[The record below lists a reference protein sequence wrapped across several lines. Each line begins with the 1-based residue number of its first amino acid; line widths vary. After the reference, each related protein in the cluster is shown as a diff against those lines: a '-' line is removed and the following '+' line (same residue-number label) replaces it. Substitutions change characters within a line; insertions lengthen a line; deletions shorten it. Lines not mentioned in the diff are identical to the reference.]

1 MGLAYLTLIPFIG
14 AAFTAFSTR
23 LGRYSSAWVA
33 VVAVL
38 SSLFLLWPLAWQVTD
53 GSTIVQHL
61 PQWMPE
67 LGFNLAFRLDGLAL
81 LFSLMILLVGL
92 VVIIYARYYLSA
104 RDSMGRFYAYLL
116 LFMGSMLGI
125 VLSENILQLLMFW
138 ELTSLS
144 SFLLIS
150 YWQQREEAS
159 RGARMALTI
168 TGAGGL
174 AMLGGFLMLG
184 KMAGSYELS
193 DILNAGEAIRNHA
206 LYLPMLLLVLLGAF
220 TKSAQFPF
228 HFWLPN
234 AMAAPTPVSA
244 YLHSATMVKAGIFL
258 LARLYPALSGTP
270 EWIWLVSGTGLV
282 TFVIGAYIALFKH
295 DMKALL
301 AYSTISHLG
310 LIVMLFGISTPL
322 AVLAGIFHIM
332 NHTVFKASLF
342 MLAGIVDHETGTR
355 DMRQLRGLRRSMPY
369 TALLT
374 CLAAAA
380 MAGIPLFN
388 GFISKEMFFAETVE
402 HGQHL
407 GLAWL
412 VPVIVT
418 VGGIFAAAYS
428 LRLAHNVFFNGVT
441 PDLPK
446 TPHEPS
452 RGMQLPVEL
461 LVLPCLVIGIAPS
474 LAEPLL
480 SLVVGSTLQAAVPEY
495 HLAIWHGFNPALL
508 MSMLAVAGGILVYS
522 QREKFFALQTRVD
535 GKLEAKILY
544 NGTIR
549 RLFAWSSA
557 ITMNADNLSQK
568 RMLWI
573 LFVTAIGLGFYGFLS
588 TASPLVG
595 DRELLPVDPMSAMVA
610 LIMIAAAIS
619 TVLMHQ
625 QRFTALV
632 LVSAVGLGVALTFIK
647 FSAPDLALT
656 QLAVE
661 FITAVLLLLAL
672 FFLPQTTPDERDRW
686 RQGRDIVIALSA
698 GLGIAGLSYA
708 VLTREYTSIADY
720 FIANSVSGGGG
731 ANVVNVL
738 LVDFRGFDTMG
749 EITVL
754 ALAGLGIY
762 AMLDQLKLLSPKQDG
777 DGRPWNPDTHPLI
790 MATFS
795 RLLLPLAL
803 LVAIFILLRGHNL
816 PGGGF
821 IAGLVTSA
829 ALIVQYLANGVEWT
843 RSKLPANTH
852 PLIGSGLLIAASTGI
867 ASWYFGYPFLTSTFS
882 HLHLPLLGDFELA
895 SAMAFD
901 IGVYLVVVGT
911 SLLILINLGLIHQIS
926 FQARPSKRAVP
937 SSSPAQAAQVPKPG
951 KPNHKKRWLPKR
963 HEARQGVQ
971 AGRRKPIMSTIK
983 RGLPW
988 KR

>member
-1 MGLAYLTLIPFIG
+1 MGLAYLTLIPFLG
-14 AAFTAFSTR
+14 AVFTKLSTR
-23 LGRYSSAWVA
+23 LGRYSSAWV
-33 VVAVL
+33 
-38 SSLFLLWPLAWQVTD
+38 SLFSATLSLYLLWPLATQVWQ
-53 GSTIVQHL
+53 GATIIQRVSPWL
-61 PQWMPE
+61 PE
-67 LGFNLAFRLDGLAL
+67 LGIDISFRLDGLSL

-92 VVIIYARYYLSA
+92 IVVIYARYYLSP
-104 RDSMGRFYAYLL
+104 RDSMGRFYTYLL
-116 LFMGSMLGI
+116 LFMGSMLGV
-125 VLSENILQLLMFW
+125 VLSENIIQLLMFW

-168 TGAGGL
+168 TGGGGL
-174 AMLGGFLMLG
+174 AMLGGFLLLG
-184 KMAGSYELS
+184 QMAGSYNLS
-193 DILNAGEAIRNHA
+193 DILLAGDAIRSHEH
-206 LYLPMLLLVLLGAF
+206 YLPMLLLILLGVF

-258 LARLYPALSGTP
+258 LARLFPALSGTP
-270 EWIWLVSGTGLV
+270 EWTWIVSTVGIITFLTGS
-282 TFVIGAYIALFKH
+282 YIALFKH

-310 LIVMLFGISTPL
+310 LIVALFGIGTPL
-322 AVLAGIFHIM
+322 AVVAGVFHII
-332 NHTVFKASLF
+332 NHATFKASLF

-355 DMRQLRGLRRSMPY
+355 DMRQLRGLWRYMPY
-369 TALLT
+369 TMVLMVI
-374 CLAAAA
+374 AAAA
-380 MAGIPLFN
+380 MAGIPGLN
-388 GFISKEMFFAETVE
+388 GFISKEMFLEQVVE
-402 HGQHL
+402 QGHH
-407 GLAWL
+407 ATHTWL
-412 VPVIVT
+412 LPAIVT
-418 VGGIFAAAYS
+418 LGAVFSAAYS
-428 LRLAHNVFFNGVT
+428 IRIAHNVFFGGE
-441 PDLPK
+441 PSDLPK
-446 TPHEPS
+446 EPHDPS
-452 RGMQLPVEL
+452 AGMQIPVAI
-461 LVLPCLVIGIAPS
+461 LVLACIVVGLFPAI
-474 LAEPLL
+474 AEPLVT
-480 SLVVGSTLQAAVPEY
+480 LVVGSSLQGAAPEI
-495 HLAIWHGFNPALL
+495 HLAIWHGFTPALY
-508 MSMLAVAGGILVYS
+508 MSAIALAGGILVYR
-522 QREKFFALQTRVD
+522 QREAFFSLQTLVD
-535 GKLEAKILY
+535 GRLDAKIIY
-544 NGTIR
+544 NGAMR

-573 LFVTAIGLGFYGFLS
+573 LFVTAIVLGGYGFISGGSAL
-588 TASPLVG
+588 TGNRPM
-595 DRELLPVDPMSAMVA
+595 LPVDPMSVMVA
-610 LIMIAAAIS
+610 VIMMAAAIA
-619 TVLMHQ
+619 TVVMHQ

-632 LVSAVGLGVALTFIK
+632 LVSAVGLGVALTFVK

-672 FFLPQTTPDERDRW
+672 FFLPQTTPDEQDRL
-686 RQGRDIVIALSA
+686 RQARDIFIAVVS
-698 GLGIAGLSYA
+698 GLGIAALSYA
-708 VLTREYTSIADY
+708 VLTRGYDTIADY
-720 FIANSVSGGGG
+720 FITNSVSGGGG

-762 AMLDQLKLLSPKQDG
+762 AMLDQLKLLSPKQDA

-790 MATFS
+790 LATFS
-795 RLLLPLAL
+795 RILLPLAL

-852 PLIGSGLLIAASTGI
+852 PLIGYGLLIAASTGI
-867 ASWYFGYPFLTSTFS
+867 ASWYFGYPFLTSTFD
-882 HLHLPLLGDFELA
+882 HLNLPVLGEFELA

-901 IGVYLVVVGT
+901 IGVFLVVVGT
-911 SLLILINLGLIHQIS
+911 SLLILINLGMIHQVS
-926 FQARPSKRAVP
+926 YLPRVNKNPGNKEPKAAR
-937 SSSPAQAAQVPKPG
+937 
-951 KPNHKKRWLPKR
+951 
-963 HEARQGVQ
+963 
-971 AGRRKPIMSTIK
+971 STPVGNK
-983 RGLPW
+983 TDKSTTQTQEDMPW

>member
-14 AAFTAFSTR
+14 AAFTTVSTR

-33 VVAVL
+33 VLTTIASL
-38 SSLFLLWPLAWQVTD
+38 SLMLPLINDVMAGQ
-53 GSTIVQHL
+53 TIIQQTS
-61 PQWMPE
+61 QWMPS
-67 LGFNLAFRLDGLAL
+67 LGLNIAFRLDGLSL
-81 LFSLMILLVGL
+81 LFTLMILLIGL
-92 VVIIYARYYLSA
+92 VVIIYARYYLSP

-159 RGARMALTI
+159 RGARMALAI
-168 TGAGGL
+168 TGGGGL
-174 AMLGGFLMLG
+174 AMLGGFLLLG
-184 KMAGSYELS
+184 KIAGSYELS
-193 DILNAGEAIRNHA
+193 VILSAGDVIRQHA
-206 LYLPMLLLVLLGAF
+206 LYPYMLVLILLGVF

-234 AMAAPTPVSA
+234 AMAAPTPVSS

-258 LARLYPALSGTP
+258 LARLFPALSGTP
-270 EWIWLVSGTGLV
+270 EWTWIVTLTGLI
-282 TFVIGAYIALFKH
+282 TFLTGAYIALFKH

-310 LIVMLFGISTPL
+310 LIVMLFGIGTPL
-322 AVLAGIFHIM
+322 AVVAGIFHIM
-332 NHTVFKASLF
+332 NHAIFKASLF

-355 DMRQLRGLRRSMPY
+355 DMRQLRGLRRYMPY

-374 CLAAAA
+374 VIAAAS
-380 MAGIPLFN
+380 MAGIPFFN
-388 GFISKEMFFAETVE
+388 GFLSKEMFFAETVE
-402 HGQHL
+402 HGSGMAL
-407 GLAWL
+407 PWL
-412 VPVIVT
+412 LPLVVT
-418 VGGIFAAAYS
+418 IGGIFAAAYS
-428 LRLAHNVFFNGVT
+428 IRIAHNVFFNGET
-441 PDLPK
+441 EDLPK

-452 RGMQLPVEL
+452 RGLQIPVEILVVLCL
-461 LVLPCLVIGIAPS
+461 LIGIFPAQI
-474 LAEPLL
+474 AGPLL
-480 SLVVGSTLQAAVPEY
+480 SVVVASTLQATPPEY
-495 HLAIWHGFNPALL
+495 HLAIWHGINPALI
-508 MSMLAVAGGILVYS
+508 MSMIAVAGGILVYRS
-522 QREKFFALQTRVD
+522 RERLFKLQARFD
-535 GKLEAKILY
+535 GAFEAKRLY
-544 NGTIR
+544 NGAMR
-549 RLFAWSSA
+549 RLFNWSSS

-573 LFVTAIGLGFYGFLS
+573 LFVAAIVMGASGFIVHD
-588 TASPLVG
+588 SPLAG
-595 DRELLPVDPMSAMVA
+595 TRPMLPIDPMSAMVA
-610 LIMIAAAIS
+610 LIMIAAGIS
-619 TVLMHQ
+619 TVIMHQ

-656 QLAVE
+656 QLSVE

-672 FFLPQTTPDERDRW
+672 FFLPQTTPDETDRL
-686 RQGRDIVIALSA
+686 RQGRDIVIALLA
-698 GLGIAGLSYA
+698 GSGVAALSYA
-708 VLTREYTSIADY
+708 VLTREYTTIADY
-720 FIANSVSGGGG
+720 FISNSVSGGGG

-754 ALAGLGIY
+754 SLAGIGIY
-762 AMLDQLKLLSPKQDG
+762 AMLDKLKLLSPKQDA

-790 MATFS
+790 MSTFS

-803 LVAIFILLRGHNL
+803 MVSIFILLRGHNL

-821 IAGLVTSA
+821 IAGLVTSV

-843 RSKLPANTH
+843 RSKLPSNTH
-852 PLIGSGLLIAASTGI
+852 PVIGSGLLIAATTGV
-867 ASWYFGYPFLTSTFS
+867 ASWYFGYPFLTSTFD
-882 HLHLPLLGDFELA
+882 HFYIPLLGELELA

-901 IGVYLVVVGT
+901 LGVYLVVVGT
-911 SLLILINLGLIHQIS
+911 SLLILINLGLIHQVS
-926 FQARPSKRAVP
+926 YQPRTVKKALTTPSAATDSGKTSSRSAVI
-937 SSSPAQAAQVPKPG
+937 
-951 KPNHKKRWLPKR
+951 KK
-963 HEARQGVQ
+963 V
-971 AGRRKPIMSTIK
+971 M
-983 RGLPW
+983 PW
-988 KR
+988 KH

>member
-1 MGLAYLTLIPFIG
+1 MGLAYLTLIPFI
-14 AAFTAFSTR
+14 AAVFTKLSTR
-23 LGRYSSAWVA
+23 LGRYSSAWV
-33 VVAVL
+33 
-38 SSLFLLWPLAWQVTD
+38 SLFSATLSLYLLWPLATQVWQ
-53 GSTIVQHL
+53 GGATIIQRVSPWL
-61 PQWMPE
+61 PE
-67 LGFNLAFRLDGLAL
+67 LGIDISFRLDGLSL

-92 VVIIYARYYLSA
+92 IVVIYARYYLSP
-104 RDSMGRFYAYLL
+104 RDSMGRFYTYLL
-116 LFMGSMLGI
+116 LFMGSMLGV
-125 VLSENILQLLMFW
+125 VLSENIIQLLMFW

-168 TGAGGL
+168 TGGGGL
-174 AMLGGFLMLG
+174 AMLGGFLLLG
-184 KMAGSYELS
+184 KMAGSYNLS
-193 DILNAGEAIRNHA
+193 DILLAGDTIRSHEH
-206 LYLPMLLLVLLGAF
+206 YLPMLLLILLGVF

-258 LARLYPALSGTP
+258 LARLFPALSGTP
-270 EWIWLVSGTGLV
+270 EWTWIVSTVGIITFLTGS
-282 TFVIGAYIALFKH
+282 YIALFKH

-310 LIVMLFGISTPL
+310 LIVALFGIGTPL
-322 AVLAGIFHIM
+322 AVVAGVFHII
-332 NHTVFKASLF
+332 NHATFKASLF

-355 DMRQLRGLRRSMPY
+355 DMRQLRGLWRYMPY
-369 TALLT
+369 TMVLMVI
-374 CLAAAA
+374 AAAA
-380 MAGIPLFN
+380 MAGIPGLN
-388 GFISKEMFFAETVE
+388 GFISKEMFLEQVVE
-402 HGQHL
+402 YGHT
-407 GLAWL
+407 ATPPWL
-412 VPVIVT
+412 LPAIVT
-418 VGGIFAAAYS
+418 LGAVFSAAYS
-428 LRLAHNVFFNGVT
+428 IRIAHNVFFGGE
-441 PDLPK
+441 PSDLPK
-446 TPHEPS
+446 EPHDPS
-452 RGMQLPVEL
+452 AGMQIPVAI
-461 LVLPCLVIGIAPS
+461 LVVGCIVVGLFPAM
-474 LAEPLL
+474 AEPLVT
-480 SLVVGSTLQAAVPEY
+480 LVVGSSLQDTAPAI
-495 HLAIWHGFNPALL
+495 HLAIWHGFTPALY
-508 MSMLAVAGGILVYS
+508 MSAIALVGGILVYR
-522 QREKFFALQTRVD
+522 QREAFFSLQTLVD
-535 GKLEAKILY
+535 GRIDAKIIY
-544 NGTIR
+544 NGTMR

-573 LFVTAIGLGFYGFLS
+573 LFVTAIVLGGYGFISGGSAL
-588 TASPLVG
+588 AGNRPM
-595 DRELLPVDPMSAMVA
+595 LPVDPMSVMVA
-610 LIMIAAAIS
+610 VIMMAAAIA
-619 TVLMHQ
+619 TVAMHQ

-632 LVSAVGLGVALTFIK
+632 LVSAVGLGVALTFVK

-672 FFLPQTTPDERDRW
+672 FFLPQTTPDEQDRL
-686 RQGRDIVIALSA
+686 RQARDIVIAVVS
-698 GLGIAGLSYA
+698 GLGIAALSYA
-708 VLTREYTSIADY
+708 VLTRGYDTISDY

-762 AMLDQLKLLSPKQDG
+762 AMLDQLKLLSPKQDA

-790 MATFS
+790 LATFS
-795 RLLLPLAL
+795 RILLPLAL

-852 PLIGSGLLIAASTGI
+852 PLIGYGLLIAASTGI
-867 ASWYFGYPFLTSTFS
+867 ASWYFGYPFLTSTFD
-882 HLHLPLLGDFELA
+882 HLHLPVLGEFELA

-901 IGVYLVVVGT
+901 IGVFLVVVGT
-911 SLLILINLGLIHQIS
+911 SLLILINLGMIHQVS
-926 FQARPSKRAVP
+926 YLPRVNKNPGNKEPKAARTT
-937 SSSPAQAAQVPKPG
+937 PAGNKTD
-951 KPNHKKRWLPKR
+951 K
-963 HEARQGVQ
+963 
-971 AGRRKPIMSTIK
+971 STTQTQEDM
-983 RGLPW
+983 PW

>member
-1 MGLAYLTLIPFIG
+1 MGLAYLTLIPFI
-14 AAFTAFSTR
+14 AAVFTKLSTR
-23 LGRYSSAWVA
+23 LGRYSSAWV
-33 VVAVL
+33 
-38 SSLFLLWPLAWQVTD
+38 SLFSATLSLYLLWPLATQVWQ
-53 GSTIVQHL
+53 GGATIIQRVSPWL
-61 PQWMPE
+61 PE
-67 LGFNLAFRLDGLAL
+67 LGIDISFRLDGLSL

-92 VVIIYARYYLSA
+92 IVVIYARYYLSP
-104 RDSMGRFYAYLL
+104 RDSMGRFYTYLL
-116 LFMGSMLGI
+116 LFMGSMLGV
-125 VLSENILQLLMFW
+125 VLSENIIQLLMFW

-168 TGAGGL
+168 TGGGGL
-174 AMLGGFLMLG
+174 AMLGGFLLLG
-184 KMAGSYELS
+184 QMAGSYNLS
-193 DILNAGEAIRNHA
+193 DILLAGDTIRSHEH
-206 LYLPMLLLVLLGAF
+206 YLPMLLLILLGVF

-258 LARLYPALSGTP
+258 LARLFPALSGTP
-270 EWIWLVSGTGLV
+270 EWTWIVSTVGIITFLTGS
-282 TFVIGAYIALFKH
+282 YIALFKH

-310 LIVMLFGISTPL
+310 LIVALFGIGTPL
-322 AVLAGIFHIM
+322 AVVAGVFHII
-332 NHTVFKASLF
+332 NHATFKASLF

-355 DMRQLRGLRRSMPY
+355 DMRQLRGLWRYMPY
-369 TALLT
+369 TMVLMVI
-374 CLAAAA
+374 AAAA
-380 MAGIPLFN
+380 MAGIPGLN
-388 GFISKEMFFAETVE
+388 GFISKEMFLEQVVE
-402 HGQHL
+402 YGHT
-407 GLAWL
+407 ATPPWL
-412 VPVIVT
+412 LPAIVT
-418 VGGIFAAAYS
+418 LGAVFSAAYS
-428 LRLAHNVFFNGVT
+428 IRIAHNVFFGGE
-441 PDLPK
+441 PSDLPK
-446 TPHEPS
+446 EPHDPS
-452 RGMQLPVEL
+452 AGMQIPVAI
-461 LVLPCLVIGIAPS
+461 LVVGCIVIGLFPAM
-474 LAEPLL
+474 AEPLVT
-480 SLVVGSTLQAAVPEY
+480 LVVGSSLQDAAPAI
-495 HLAIWHGFNPALL
+495 HLAIWHGFTPALY
-508 MSMLAVAGGILVYS
+508 MSAIALVGGILVYR
-522 QREKFFALQTRVD
+522 QREAFFSLQTLVD
-535 GKLEAKILY
+535 GRIDAKIIY
-544 NGTIR
+544 NGTMR

-573 LFVTAIGLGFYGFLS
+573 LFVTAIVLGGYGFISGGSAL
-588 TASPLVG
+588 AGNRPM
-595 DRELLPVDPMSAMVA
+595 LPVDPMSVMVA
-610 LIMIAAAIS
+610 VIMMAAAIA
-619 TVLMHQ
+619 TVAMHQ

-632 LVSAVGLGVALTFIK
+632 LVSAVGLGVALTFVK

-672 FFLPQTTPDERDRW
+672 FFLPQTTPDEQDRL
-686 RQGRDIVIALSA
+686 RQARDIVIAVVS
-698 GLGIAGLSYA
+698 GLGIAALSYA
-708 VLTREYTSIADY
+708 VLTRGYDTIADY

-762 AMLDQLKLLSPKQDG
+762 AMLDQLKLLSPKQDA

-790 MATFS
+790 LATFS
-795 RLLLPLAL
+795 RILLPLAL

-852 PLIGSGLLIAASTGI
+852 PLIGYGLLIAASTGI
-867 ASWYFGYPFLTSTFS
+867 ASWYFGYPFLTSTFD
-882 HLHLPLLGDFELA
+882 HLHLPVLGEFELA

-901 IGVYLVVVGT
+901 IGVFLVVVGT
-911 SLLILINLGLIHQIS
+911 SLLILINLGMIHQVS
-926 FQARPSKRAVP
+926 YLPRVNKNPGNKEPKAARTT
-937 SSSPAQAAQVPKPG
+937 PAGNKTD
-951 KPNHKKRWLPKR
+951 K
-963 HEARQGVQ
+963 
-971 AGRRKPIMSTIK
+971 STTQTQEDM
-983 RGLPW
+983 PW

>member
-1 MGLAYLTLIPFIG
+1 MGLAFLTLIPFIG
-14 AAFTAFSTR
+14 AIFTKLSTR

-33 VVAVL
+33 IL
-38 SSLFLLWPLAWQVTD
+38 SALLSISLLWPLAQQVWRGETVIQRV
-53 GSTIVQHL
+53 T
-61 PQWMPE
+61 PWMPE
-67 LGFNLAFRLDGLAL
+67 LGISLSFRLDGLSL

-92 VVIIYARYYLSA
+92 IVIIYARYYLSP

-116 LFMGSMLGI
+116 LFMGSMLGV
-125 VLSENILQLLMFW
+125 VLSENIIQLLMFW

-168 TGAGGL
+168 TGGGGL
-174 AMLGGFLMLG
+174 AMLGGFLLLG
-184 KMAGSYELS
+184 KIAGSYELS
-193 DILNAGEAIRNHA
+193 DILLAGDIIRSHA
-206 LYLPMLLLVLLGAF
+206 LYPFMLVLILLGVF

-244 YLHSATMVKAGIFL
+244 YLHSATMVKAGIFI
-258 LARLYPALSGTP
+258 LARFFPALSGTP
-270 EWIWLVSGTGLV
+270 EWTWIVSGIGITTFITGS
-282 TFVIGAYIALFKH
+282 YIALFKH

-310 LIVMLFGISTPL
+310 LIVTLFGIGTPL
-322 AVLAGIFHIM
+322 AVVAGVFHII
-332 NHTVFKASLF
+332 NHATFKASLF

-355 DMRQLRGLRRSMPY
+355 DMRQLRGLRRYMPY
-369 TALLT
+369 SATLMVI
-374 CLAAAA
+374 AAAA
-380 MAGIPLFN
+380 MAGIPGLN
-388 GFISKEMFFAETVE
+388 GFISKEMFLAEIVS
-402 HGQHL
+402 HGNALSPH
-407 GLAWL
+407 WL
-412 VPVIVT
+412 LPAIVT
-418 VGGIFAAAYS
+418 AGAVFSAAYS
-428 LRLAHNVFFNGVT
+428 IRIAHNVFFGGE
-441 PDLPK
+441 PADLPK

-452 RGMQLPVEL
+452 RGMQIPVAI
-461 LVLPCLVIGIAPS
+461 LVIACIVVGLFPHIAQ
-474 LAEPLL
+474 PLVA
-480 SLVVGSTLQAAVPEY
+480 LVVGSTLQGAIPEF
-495 HLAIWHGFNPALL
+495 HLAIWHGFTPELL
-508 MSMLAVAGGILVYS
+508 MSAIALAGGILVYRK
-522 QREKFFALQTRVD
+522 RESFFSLQTRVD
-535 GKLEAKILY
+535 GRIDAKILY
-544 NGTIR
+544 NGAMR
-549 RLFAWSSA
+549 RLFALSNA

-568 RMLWI
+568 RMLWV
-573 LFVTAIGLGFYGFLS
+573 LFVTAIVLGGYGFISGGSSL
-588 TASPLVG
+588 AGNRP
-595 DRELLPVDPMSAMVA
+595 LLPVDPMSAMVA
-610 LIMIAAAIS
+610 IIMIAAATA
-619 TVLMHQ
+619 TVIMHQ

-632 LVSAVGLGVALTFIK
+632 LVSAVGLGVALTFVK

-672 FFLPQTTPDERDRW
+672 FFLPQSTPDEQDRL
-686 RQGRDIVIALSA
+686 RQGRDIVIALFA
-698 GLGIAGLSYA
+698 GIGIAALSYA
-708 VLTREYTSIADY
+708 VLTRDYHSIADY

-762 AMLDQLKLLSPKQDG
+762 AMLDQLKLLSPKQDAE
-777 DGRPWNPDTHPLI
+777 GRPWNPDTHPLI
-790 MATFS
+790 LATFS
-795 RLLLPLAL
+795 RILLPLAL

-821 IAGLVTSA
+821 IAGLITSA

-852 PLIGSGLLIAASTGI
+852 PLIGYGLLIAASTGI
-867 ASWYFGYPFLTSTFS
+867 ASWYFGYPFLTSTFD
-882 HLHLPLLGDFELA
+882 HLHIPILGELELA

-901 IGVYLVVVGT
+901 LGVYLVVVGT
-911 SLLILINLGLIHQIS
+911 SLLILINLGMIHQVS
-926 FQARPSKRAVP
+926 YLPRANKNPGSKDA
-937 SSSPAQAAQVPKPG
+937 KPG
-951 KPNHKKRWLPKR
+951 RAAPDTSGSQAIN
-963 HEARQGVQ
+963 EAG
-971 AGRRKPIMSTIK
+971 KLKTSTIEQ
-983 RGLPW
+983 GTSW

>member
-14 AAFTAFSTR
+14 AILTKLSTR

-33 VVAVL
+33 IL
-38 SSLFLLWPLAWQVTD
+38 SATLSLFLLWPLAAQVWQGETV
-53 GSTIVQHL
+53 VQRIGPWL
-61 PQWMPE
+61 PE
-67 LGFNLAFRLDGLAL
+67 LGIDLAFRLDGLSL

-92 VVIIYARYYLSA
+92 IVVIYARYYLSP

-116 LFMGSMLGI
+116 LFMGSMLGV
-125 VLSENILQLLMFW
+125 VLSENIIQLLMFW

-168 TGAGGL
+168 TGGGGL
-174 AMLGGFLMLG
+174 AMLGGFLLLG
-184 KMAGSYELS
+184 NMAGSYDLS
-193 DILNAGEAIRNHA
+193 DILLAGDAIRSHEH
-206 LYLPMLLLVLLGAF
+206 YSSMLLLILLGVF

-258 LARLYPALSGTP
+258 LARLFPALAGTP
-270 EWIWLVSGTGLV
+270 EWTWIVSGIGIV
-282 TFVIGAYIALFKH
+282 TFLTGSYIALFKH

-310 LIVMLFGISTPL
+310 LIVALFGIGTPL
-322 AVLAGIFHIM
+322 AVVAGVFHII
-332 NHTVFKASLF
+332 NHAAFKASLF

-355 DMRQLRGLRRSMPY
+355 DMRQLRGLRRYMPY
-369 TALLT
+369 TAVLMVI
-374 CLAAAA
+374 AAAA
-380 MAGIPLFN
+380 MAGIPGLN
-388 GFISKEMFFAETVE
+388 GFVSKEMFLEQVVVYGDTFAPS
-402 HGQHL
+402 
-407 GLAWL
+407 WL
-412 VPVIVT
+412 LPAIVT
-418 VGGIFAAAYS
+418 AGAVFSAAYS
-428 LRLAHNVFFNGVT
+428 IRIAHNVFFGGE
-441 PDLPK
+441 PADLPK
-446 TPHEPS
+446 APHDPS
-452 RGMQLPVEL
+452 SGMQIPVAI
-461 LVLPCLVIGIAPS
+461 LVAACVVVGLFPAIAQPLVT
-474 LAEPLL
+474 
-480 SLVVGSTLQAAVPEY
+480 LVAGSTLQSAPPAF
-495 HLAIWHGFNPALL
+495 HLAIWHGLTPALW
-508 MSMLAVAGGILVYS
+508 MSAIALAGGILVYR
-522 QREKFFALQTRVD
+522 QREAFFSLQSLVD
-535 GKLEAKILY
+535 GRIDAKIIY
-544 NGTIR
+544 NGVMR

-573 LFVTAIGLGFYGFLS
+573 LFVTAIVLGGYGFLS
-588 TASPLVG
+588 GGGPLAG
-595 DRELLPVDPMSAMVA
+595 NRAMLPVDPMSAMVA
-610 LIMIAAAIS
+610 IIMMAAAIA
-619 TVLMHQ
+619 TVVMHQ
-625 QRFTALV
+625 QRFTALI
-632 LVSAVGLGVALTFIK
+632 LVSAVGLGVALTFVK

-672 FFLPQTTPDERDRW
+672 FFLPQATPDEQDRL
-686 RQGRDIVIALSA
+686 RQARDIVIAVFS
-698 GLGIAGLSYA
+698 GLGIAALSYA
-708 VLTREYTSIADY
+708 VLTREYETIAEY

-762 AMLDQLKLLSPKQDG
+762 AMLDQLKLLSPKQDAE
-777 DGRPWNPDTHPLI
+777 GRPWNPDTHPLI
-790 MATFS
+790 LATFS
-795 RLLLPLAL
+795 RILLPLAM
-803 LVAIFILLRGHNL
+803 LVAVFILLRGHNL

-821 IAGLVTSA
+821 IAGLITSA

-852 PLIGSGLLIAASTGI
+852 PLIGYGLLTAASTGV
-867 ASWYFGYPFLTSTFS
+867 ASWYFGYPFLTSTFE
-882 HLHLPLLGDFELA
+882 HVHLPLLGEFELA

-901 IGVYLVVVGT
+901 IGVFLVVVGT
-911 SLLILINLGLIHQIS
+911 SLLILINLGMIHQVSYLPRIG
-926 FQARPSKRAVP
+926 KNTGGKE
-937 SSSPAQAAQVPKPG
+937 PKPARAAAID
-951 KPNHKKRWLPKR
+951 KAEKTTTKKQ
-963 HEARQGVQ
+963 ED
-971 AGRRKPIMSTIK
+971 M
-983 RGLPW
+983 PW